1 MKPRL
6 ASYKFKFKKSTDGVT
21 WGRDTVIHCES
32 WPEYTEFRPE
42 RCLFE
47 HRSQP
52 LLPRRLFFRRVAQSA
67 AMAAAVIVVSLI
79 IGMTGYHALEGLTW
93 IDSFLNAAMLLG
105 GMGPV
110 KNPVTFAGKVFAGTY
125 ALYCGLVVI
134 LVAGVLLA
142 PVLHR
147 LLHRLH
153 LEGGHA

>member
-1 MKPRL
+1 MNQ
-6 ASYKFKFKKSTDGVT
+6 
-21 WGRDTVIHCES
+21 
-32 WPEYTEFRPE
+32 
-42 RCLFE
+42 LFE

-52 LLPRRLFFRRVAQSA
+52 LLPRRLFLRRVAQSA
-67 AMAAAVIVVSLI
+67 AIALSVIIASLFVGM
-79 IGMTGYHALEGLTW
+79 IGCRALEGMSW

-110 KNPVTFAGKVFAGTY
+110 NATDSFLGKVFVGAY

-153 LEGGHA
+153 LEGGQ